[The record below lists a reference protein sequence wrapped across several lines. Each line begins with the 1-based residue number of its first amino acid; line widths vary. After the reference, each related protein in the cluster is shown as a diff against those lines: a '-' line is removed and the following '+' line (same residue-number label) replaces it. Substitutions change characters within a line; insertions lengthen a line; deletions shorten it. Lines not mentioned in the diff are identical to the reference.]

1 MPVSHLERLRG
12 LPPWA
17 EFTLWTLVILVLVLP
32 LAVPVIERN
41 IELFL
46 LAFGALA
53 VTVSS
58 RWSGELAREAARA
71 PIPITVTVLAVGLAF
86 HYGRPLLDRAFRSVQ
101 RTLPLPALL
110 FLLVT
115 GLGLASSVITAIIA
129 ALILTETMH
138 LLRLGRKQEI
148 AVTVLASYAIGLGA
162 VLTPIGE
169 PLATIVTAKL
179 GGNFLFLARL
189 MGPWIIPG
197 VLLAGLAA
205 SLTHSH
211 PGGAPLKDTKRKE
224 NLATVLLR
232 TGKVFIFVEALVL
245 LGTGLSPLSEYYV
258 PRLHAVTL
266 FWCNTLSAVLDNATL
281 ASAEVTPALSP
292 RQLTGAL
299 LSLLVSGG
307 LLIPGNIPNII
318 AASHLRIRSGEWAKA
333 AFLPGMAGLLL
344 YFLAWFFLTGPA

>member
-32 LAVPVIERN
+32 LVAPVIERN

-58 RWSGELAREAARA
+58 RWSDELAREAARA

-86 HYGRPLLDRAFRSVQ
+86 HYGRPLLDRAFRLLL
-101 RTLPLPALL
+101 RRLPLPFLL
-110 FLLVT
+110 LLLVT

-129 ALILTETMH
+129 ALILAETMH
-138 LLRLGRKQEI
+138 LLHLGRKQEI
-148 AVTVLASYAIGLGA
+148 AVTVLACYAIGLGA

-179 GGNFLFLARL
+179 GGNFWFLARL

-205 SLTHSH
+205 SLTHPR
-211 PGGAPLKDTKRKE
+211 PGGAPLKDTERKE
-224 NLATVLLR
+224 SLATVLLR
-232 TGKVFIFVEALVL
+232 AGKVFIFVAALIL
-245 LGTGLSPLSEYYV
+245 LGNGLSPLSEHYV
-258 PRLHAVTL
+258 PQLHEIAL
-266 FWCNTLSAVLDNATL
+266 FWSNTLSAVLDNATL
-281 ASAEVTPALSP
+281 ASAEITPALSS

-318 AASHLRIRSGEWAKA
+318 AASHLRIRSSEWAKA
-333 AFLPGMAGLLL
+333 AFLPGITGLLF
-344 YFLAWFFLTGPA
+344 YFLAWFFLARSA